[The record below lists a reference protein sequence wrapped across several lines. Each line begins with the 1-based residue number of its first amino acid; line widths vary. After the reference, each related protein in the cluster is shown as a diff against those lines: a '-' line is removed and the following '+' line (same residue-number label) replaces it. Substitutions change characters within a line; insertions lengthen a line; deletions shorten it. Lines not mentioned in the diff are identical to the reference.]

1 MTDQMQML
9 REIKSKISQVKL
21 LIESDKARLAI
32 NPASK
37 AIQRSI
43 MSWTYELNDLESKFR
58 SLKSKLN
65 RMPVT
70 IELEQLDNRSMD
82 SEWDSIA
89 DLINKFSIECAL
101 EPKYKVPSKG
111 LKKEKYE
118 DIFCIESKE
127 RYRSTIR
134 ARKSNLFIEE
144 SISAIIKL
152 IPYILQS
159 QDERSFLGAC
169 VSLGVSPAKRLGEL
183 VALLSALN
191 VMATL
196 SWESKDKYITTFI
209 KHPRDKVDYF
219 SNLNNYLVSDDIISG
234 IIESSDMATTN
245 IRDKN
250 TNRYMIFCRNL
261 IDQKA
266 VHNTITSGTPLA
278 LKRYTFNNS
287 TKQHTIYATNCEKL
301 NRDSKV

>member
-1 MTDQMQML
+1 ML

-65 RMPVT
+65 RIPIT
-70 IELEQLDNRSMD
+70 IELEQLDDRSMD
-82 SEWDSIA
+82 SEWDSIT
-89 DLINKFSIECAL
+89 DLINRFSIEYAL
-101 EPKYKVPSKG
+101 EPRHKASNKW
-111 LKKEKYE
+111 LKKEKHE
-118 DIFCIESKE
+118 DIFYIDSKE

-134 ARKSNLFIEE
+134 ARKSNLLIEE
-144 SISAIIKL
+144 SISAVMKL

-196 SWESKDKYITTFI
+196 SWESKYKYITTFI
-209 KHPRDKVDYF
+209 KHPKDKIDYF
-219 SNLNNYLVSDDIISG
+219 SNLNNYLVHNNIISG
-234 IIESSDMATTN
+234 TIESSDMATIN

-261 IDQKA
+261 TDRKA
-266 VHNTITSGTPLA
+266 VHNTITGGTPLA
-278 LKRYTFNNS
+278 LNRYTFNS
-287 TKQHTIYATNCEKL
+287 PTKQHTIYATNCEKL
-301 NRDSKV
+301 NRENKV